1 MKVLVTGAKGQLG
14 HDIMDELAKRN
25 IEGIGVDVEEM
36 DITDAETVRRVI
48 TESKADAVIHCA
60 AFTNVDGAEEKKEL
74 CMKINGGGT
83 ENIAKVCGELGI
95 KMMYISTDY
104 VFDGQGTEPWQPDC
118 KDYKPLNVRPT

>member
-60 AFTNVDGAEEKKEL
+60 AFTDGGRERKKKWSSAR
-74 CMKINGGGT
+74 KINGGGT
-83 ENIAKVCGELGI
+83 ENIAKVCGELGHQDDV
-95 KMMYISTDY
+95 YQHGLC
-104 VFDGQGTEPWQPDC
+104 V
-118 KDYKPLNVRPT
+118 